1 MSYSSLARRWRPQTF
16 SDVVGQEAIVQ
27 TLQNA
32 LLLQRIHPAYLFA
45 GPRGVGKTTLARIFS
60 KGLNC
65 HNSNI
70 PTPEP
75 CGLNC
80 YSCIEIAESR
90 SIDVMEFDAASNTQ
104 VEKIRERII
113 EKIDIRPARDRF
125 RVFIIDEVHMLS
137 TSSFNALLKTL
148 EEPPDRVVFI
158 MATTEIH
165 RLPATILSR
174 CQKFY
179 FRLVEPQKIF
189 QRLKQIAHAEQI
201 QITDE
206 ALWEIVR
213 AGEGSIRDSLS
224 AFDQV
229 VNLSAESFEQSG
241 AALSEKVRKK
251 TSTSKPISLKDVQ
264 IVLGRV
270 GSELLKLTVEAVASC
285 QTLKLFEIVAE
296 LCQKGYSLNAFSNE
310 LMHFIRSLLV
320 VRLEGAENLLD
331 GSPFSIQ
338 ELRALS
344 SKFTE
349 SDLIRIFNQLAK
361 LNLTLRQV
369 KEPRYYLEIGLVRLA
384 EMKRLA
390 PIEQILEIIAQIENE
405 MRSEKIQLRSECE
418 KVSGLP
424 EKNSSSEIPR
434 NADSQTEIDGESKI
448 LDSSKTLEKNKSQEK
463 KTFES
468 DSYIYREINL
478 ENRSF
483 SEADKFRTKQA
494 DIPTVSGPSPKSS
507 GTTISAPYINA
518 LSDSLKTASPNPVKP
533 TEKQENKNF
542 KTDKSKK
549 PFFRSLEIRL
559 SAEELEHV
567 RWTPIDNEFEEKFIE
582 VLESSILGLS
592 SVSEPSSEEMSSVM
606 KGRAIKSAFRKA
618 REIALYHKGEY
629 KIENPETA
637 DKTRIS
643 PKTTGFE
650 QIEKKPDFE
659 TVSRETSTDEIAAL
673 PKNPTRTV
681 LRNWILSHPKTR
693 LMFDSMNARL
703 REFGKL
709 TSEKQ
714 AHDSIDSIESS

>member
-16 SDVVGQEAIVQ
+16 EDVVGQEVIVQ

-65 HNSNI
+65 RKFNI
-70 PTPEP
+70 PTPKP

-80 YSCIEIAESR
+80 DSCIEIAESR

-104 VEKIRERII
+104 VERIRERII

-189 QRLKQIAHAEQI
+189 QRLKQIAHAERI

-229 VNLSAESFEQSG
+229 VNLSAKSFDQSDSKP
-241 AALSEKVRKK
+241 SEKLRKK
-251 TSTSKPISLKDVQ
+251 AFTPKPISLEDVQ
-264 IVLGRV
+264 IVLGRID
-270 GSELLKLTVEAVASC
+270 SELLKLTVEAIASC

-310 LMHFIRSLLV
+310 LMYFIRSLLV
-320 VRLEGAENLLD
+320 VRLQGADRLLEGL
-331 GSPFSIQ
+331 PFSIQ
-338 ELRALS
+338 ELKTLS

-361 LNLTLRQV
+361 LNVTLRQV
-369 KEPRYYLEIGLVRLA
+369 KEPRYYLEIGLIRLA

-390 PIEQILEIIAQIENE
+390 PVEQILERIAQIENE
-405 MRSEKIQLRSECE
+405 LRPEKIQLLSEHE
-418 KVSGLP
+418 KVSQLQ
-424 EKNSSSEIPR
+424 EKTSSSEIPKIT
-434 NADSQTEIDGESKI
+434 DSQTEIDSESKM
-448 LDSSKTLEKNKSQEK
+448 LDSSKTLEKKKSQEK

-468 DSYIYREINL
+468 GSYKYQEINL

-483 SEADKFRTKQA
+483 SEAGKFELKQV
-494 DIPTVSGPSPKSS
+494 DSQTVSKPSSKSFSTLTSETGINAFSASSPK
-507 GTTISAPYINA
+507 
-518 LSDSLKTASPNPVKP
+518 PVKP
-533 TEKQENKNF
+533 TEKQENENF
-542 KTDKSKK
+542 KTDKSRK
-549 PFFRSLEIRL
+549 PFVSSLETRL

-567 RWTPIDNEFEEKFIE
+567 KWKLIDDEFEEKFIE

-592 SVSEPSSEEMSSVM
+592 SVSKHSSEKTSSVI
-606 KGRAIKSAFRKA
+606 KGKAIRSLFRKA
-618 REIALYHKGEY
+618 REIAFYHNGEY
-629 KIENPETA
+629 KIENPVASDNIRT
-637 DKTRIS
+637 D
-643 PKTTGFE
+643 PKTIA
-650 QIEKKPDFE
+650 QIEKKTDLKDI
-659 TVSRETSTDEIAAL
+659 SRETSANEIIPL
-673 PKNPTRTV
+673 PKNPTQEV
-681 LRNWILSHPKTR
+681 LRNWILTHPKTR
-693 LMFDSMNARL
+693 LMFDYMNARL
-703 REFGKL
+703 REFGKFG
-709 TSEKQ
+709 SEEQ
-714 AHDSIDSIESS
+714 AHDSIENSR